1 MSDKI
6 HAWMKRHPA
15 FIGFVF
21 GIIFAQMGWHHQ
33 CYAVVKDGVDWV
45 LAEIK
50 PEASLWEKITFRG

>member
-1 MSDKI
+1 
-6 HAWMKRHPA
+6 MKKHPTL
-15 FIGFVF
+15 IGFVF